1 LSDTYKYELKP
12 SFEVVELRESSNA
25 KVAGVINGD
34 IITSINNKPTSEL
47 TLQEVNKFFYN
58 KKGTVLR
65 IKVRRNKKDLS
76 FRFKLDDVFKKKRAL
91 KLKALIR

>member
-1 LSDTYKYELKP
+1 MSDTYKYELKP

-25 KVAGVINGD
+25 KVAGVMIGD

-76 FRFKLDDVFKKKRAL
+76 FRFKLDDVFKKKSPQTESSN
-91 KLKALIR
+91 

>member
-1 LSDTYKYELKP
+1 M
-12 SFEVVELRESSNA
+12 
-25 KVAGVINGD
+25 IGD

-65 IKVRRNKKDLS
+65 MKVRRNKKDLS
-76 FRFKLDDVFKKKRAL
+76 FRFKLDDVFKKKEPSN
-91 KLKALIR
+91 

>member
-1 LSDTYKYELKP
+1 MSDTYKYELKP

-25 KVAGVINGD
+25 KVAGVMIGD

-76 FRFKLDDVFKKKRAL
+76 FRFKLDDVFKKKEPSN
-91 KLKALIR
+91 